1 MKTTKFNK
9 SEILKKAWSLVRN
22 NGYKLANALRTAWA
36 YARNKANSTQNAP
49 YKGDAEKIFTSTT
62 SRLSG
67 NKFAALQSSLNRR
80 LA

>member
-1 MKTTKFNK
+1 MKTSKFNK

-36 YARNKANSTQNAP
+36 YARNKANNTQTAP
-49 YKGDAEKIFTSTT
+49 YKGDAEKIFTSTA
-62 SRLSG
+62 SRLNG

-80 LA
+80 VA